1 MDNYYDNNNFD
12 LEKFNKGFENIQSE
26 KKKKERLA
34 QDEYLNSLKK
44 VEVSKKITDLNI
56 SEILTNTKN
65 EVLDLTYDLISF
77 DYDSFDDFIN
87 LFTKN
92 NRLFYIGL
100 FMLLISCILYII
112 SYIFFYPSDI
122 TKNDININIPNDY
135 SFNYKPYE
143 IQTNEQSEQIK
154 KLNEQIETLKNPVVA
169 PPLPPPVVASQA
181 KSSNNLAAL

>member
-1 MDNYYDNNNFD
+1 
-12 LEKFNKGFENIQSE
+12 
-26 KKKKERLA
+26 
-34 QDEYLNSLKK
+34 
-44 VEVSKKITDLNI
+44 
-56 SEILTNTKN
+56 
-65 EVLDLTYDLISF
+65 
-77 DYDSFDDFIN
+77 
-87 LFTKN
+87 
-92 NRLFYIGL
+92 
-100 FMLLISCILYII
+100 MLLISCILYII